1 MRRGLLVLALAAGA
15 APLAAQATGAIA
27 GRVRDST
34 GAPLPF
40 VRVTVGIGRQGA
52 ETDTLGNY
60 RIREIQAGWHRVTA
74 RRVGFQAV
82 SRESVLVQAGQT
94 TIANFVLSSP
104 LSLTPV
110 VVETSADT
118 LLDPLAP
125 ADVQRIGSDE
135 MRRLPVTT
143 VEEAVALS
151 AGAVGES
158 YRGGRVG
165 QQSFILDGLGVKNQ
179 LDASTGGLGLRIP
192 PDILTEASLVTNGF
206 SARYGQAIS
215 GLINVVTK
223 DGGDRWQGRAAY
235 ETDRPLWG
243 AADLGLDR
251 FVLSGDGPLVGGA
264 RLAGA
269 LDAEARLDA
278 DPVNAPAPTQPLD
291 PRSAV
296 PWLLP
301 HNAGER
307 YDGALKLT
315 VPIGGRHAL
324 RLFGARSVERR
335 LLFDPA
341 YKYDDA
347 LAPARRVTGT
357 LASAHMQHLASPE
370 SRHPLNADLRV
381 GWFDREF
388 MQGTLLS
395 QPVFHFGAFSGDV
408 MNFLGGGIAVRQDT
422 LAAAAALPGFA
433 APEFSERT
441 PWGVPAFFL
450 GAGPRGDIGWNRFQ
464 ELRGQLDFAWGLG
477 QDADWYFGG
486 ELVRQRVR
494 TFQRVLAYLPV
505 GDSVPP
511 PSAADFRP
519 SSAAAYSE
527 WQMRARDVGFTFG
540 VRFDQFQP
548 RSDTGTGLAAQ
559 SRWTLSP
566 RFAVST
572 VLSGATVIASF
583 GRFAQAPDYQYLVD
597 AAFDDTARTGRFRR
611 GNPDLGYETATQ
623 FEFSVRARPS
633 PRTNL
638 RTNVYVKRL
647 EGLVASVPL
656 SISADSSIFGNAD
669 FGSVRGAEALFERPS
684 SGGWGARVTYA
695 LQYATATATNAFE
708 LFRRIRI
715 NSLGDTIFPGSV
727 EFPLDFDRRHGLTL
741 VLQGVVTDSV
751 LRRAPV
757 LRPLAGMEAALIARY
772 QSGLPYTRT
781 NAAGDSLI
789 GLPNSNRLPPLETV
803 DLLVRRP
810 LRVAWLQGSLY
821 LDVRNLLNRRNV
833 ESVSRVTGAP
843 GLGPQDIGAL
853 ADSAYAAHPEAI
865 PYESP
870 RYRAWADLNGDGLI
884 AGSNELLPLYL
895 AAARDFAQPVFFFGP
910 PRQLRLGMEL
920 DF

>member
-1 MRRGLLVLALAAGA
+1 MTRVRLILLALCSAG
-15 APLAAQATGAIA
+15 PLAAQSTGAIA

-40 VRVTVGIGRQGA
+40 AHVTVGNGRQGA
-52 ETDTLGNY
+52 ESDTLGNY
-60 RIREIQAGWHRVTA
+60 RIREVQAGWHRVTA
-74 RRVGFQAV
+74 RRIGFQSV
-82 SRESVLVQAGQT
+82 TRDSVLVQAGQT

-104 LSLTPV
+104 LQLTPV
-110 VVETSADT
+110 VIETSTDT

-243 AADLGLDR
+243 AADMGLDR
-251 FVLSGDGPLVGGA
+251 VVVSGDGPLLGGV
-264 RLAGA
+264 RVAGA

-278 DPVNAPAPTQPLD
+278 DPVNAPAPTQSLD

-296 PWLLP
+296 PWILP
-301 HNAGER
+301 HDAGER

-315 VPIGGRHAL
+315 VPLGGRHAL

-335 LLFDPA
+335 LLFDPS

-357 LASAHMQHLASPE
+357 LLSGHLQHLASPAA
-370 SRHPLNADLRV
+370 RHPLTADLRV

-388 MQGTLLS
+388 IQGTLVT

-408 MNFLGGGIAVRQDT
+408 MNFLGGAVAERQDT
-422 LAAAAALPGFA
+422 VAAQQALPGFT
-433 APEFSERT
+433 APEYSVRT
-441 PWGVPAFFL
+441 PWGVPAFFV
-450 GAGPRGDIGWNRFQ
+450 GTGSRGSIGWNRFQ
-464 ELRGQLDFAWGLG
+464 ELRGQLDLVWGLG

-494 TFQRVLAYLPV
+494 TFQRVFAYLPV

-519 SSAAAYSE
+519 TSAAAYSE
-527 WQMRARDVGFTFG
+527 WQLRASDIGFTLG
-540 VRFDQFQP
+540 VRVDQFQA
-548 RSDTGTGLAAQ
+548 RSDTGTGLAAR
-559 SRWTLSP
+559 SHFTVSP

-597 AAFDDTARTGRFRR
+597 AAFDDTLRTGRFRR

-633 PRTNL
+633 PRTNV
-638 RTNVYVKRL
+638 RTNLYVKRL

-656 SISADSSIFGNAD
+656 SVSADSSIFGNAD
-669 FGSVRGAEALFERPS
+669 FGSVRGAEALFERPIA
-684 SGGWGARVTYA
+684 GGWGARVTYA
-695 LQYATATATNAFE
+695 LQSATATATNAFE

-715 NSLGDTIFPGSV
+715 SSIGDTIFPGSV
-727 EFPLDFDRRHGLTL
+727 EFPLDFDRRHAVTL
-741 VLQGVVTDSV
+741 VLQGIVTDSV
-751 LRRAPV
+751 VHKLPV
-757 LRPLAGMEAALIARY
+757 LRPLQGVETALIARY

-781 NAAGDSLI
+781 NATGDSLV
-789 GLPNSNRLPPLETV
+789 GLPNSNRLPSSQTI

-810 LRVAWLQGSLY
+810 LRVGWMQGSVY

-833 ESVSRVTGAP
+833 ESVRRETGAP
-843 GLGPQDIGAL
+843 GFGPQEIAAL
-853 ADSAYAAHPEAI
+853 ADSAYNAHPEAI

-884 AGSNELLPLYL
+884 AGTSELLPLYL
-895 AAARDFAQPVFFFGP
+895 AAARDFVQPVFFFGP
-910 PRQLRLGMEL
+910 PRLLRLGVEL

>member
-1 MRRGLLVLALAAGA
+1 LVVFALFVCA
-15 APLAAQATGAIA
+15 APLAGQATGAIA

-40 VRVTVGIGRQGA
+40 ARITVGNGRQGA
-52 ETDTLGNY
+52 ETDTAGNY

-82 SRESVLVQAGQT
+82 SRDSVLVQAGQT
-94 TIANFVLSSP
+94 TLVNFVLSSP

-110 VVETSADT
+110 VVETSTDT

-223 DGGDRWQGRAAY
+223 DGGERWLGRAAY

-243 AADLGLDR
+243 SNDLGLDR
-251 FVLSGDGPLVGGA
+251 FVLSGDGPLAGGL
-264 RLAGA
+264 RLAAA

-291 PRSAV
+291 PRTAV
-296 PWLLP
+296 PWILP
-301 HNAGER
+301 HNTGSR
-307 YDGALKLT
+307 YDGAAKLT
-315 VPIGGRHAL
+315 IPIGGRHAL

-357 LASAHMQHLASPE
+357 LASAHLQHLASPA
-370 SRHPLNADLRV
+370 SRHPLTADLRA

-388 MQGTLLS
+388 FQGVLTT
-395 QPVFHFGAFSGDV
+395 PPDYRFGAFSWNG
-408 MNFLGGGIAVRQDT
+408 MPFLGIDVAERQDT
-422 LAAAAALPGFA
+422 VAAQNALPGFLP
-433 APEFSERT
+433 PEFSART

-450 GAGPRGDIGWNRFQ
+450 GTGPRGSIGWNRF
-464 ELRGQLDFAWGLG
+464 EEARGQLDFTWGLG
-477 QDADWYFGG
+477 PDADWYFGG
-486 ELVRQRVR
+486 ELVHQRVR

-511 PSAADFRP
+511 PSAADFHP
-519 SSAAAYSE
+519 VSAAAYSE
-527 WQMRARDVGFTFG
+527 WQMRANDIGFTFG
-540 VRFDQFQP
+540 VRMDQFQP
-548 RSDTGTGLAAQ
+548 RSHTGTGLAA
-559 SRWTLSP
+559 SSHFTLSP

-583 GRFAQAPDYQYLVD
+583 GRFAEAPDYQYLVD

-611 GNPDLGYETATQ
+611 GNPDLGYETSTQ

-633 PRTNL
+633 PRTNV

-656 SISADSSIFGNAD
+656 SVAADSSIFGNAD
-669 FGSVRGAEALFERPS
+669 FGSVRGAEALVERPLH
-684 SGGWGARVTYA
+684 GGWSARVTYA

-708 LFRRIRI
+708 LFRRIRVT
-715 NSLGDTIFPGSV
+715 SLGDTIFPGSV
-727 EFPLDFDRRHGLTL
+727 EFPLDFDRRHGLTV
-741 VLQGVVTDSV
+741 VLQGIVTDSV
-751 LRRAPV
+751 VHAAPV
-757 LRPLAGMEAALIARY
+757 LRPLQGFEAALIARY
-772 QSGLPYTRT
+772 QSGLPYTQT
-781 NAAGDSLI
+781 NAAGDSLV
-789 GLPNSNRLPPLETV
+789 GLPNSNRLPPTETV

-810 LRVAWLQGSLY
+810 LRWAWLQGSVY

-843 GLGPQDIGAL
+843 GLGPQEIAAL

-870 RYRAWADLNGDGLI
+870 RYRAWGDLNGDGMI
-884 AGSNELLPLYL
+884 AGSAELLPLYL

-910 PRQLRLGMEL
+910 PRLLRLGVEF

>member
-1 MRRGLLVLALAAGA
+1 MRRGLLAFVLVAGA
-15 APLAAQATGAIA
+15 APLAGQATGAIA
-27 GRVRDST
+27 GRVRDSS

-40 VRVTVGIGRQGA
+40 ARVVVGNGRQGA
-52 ETDTLGNY
+52 ETDSLGNY
-60 RIREIQAGWHRVTA
+60 RIREVQAGWHQVTA

-82 SRESVLVQAGQT
+82 SRDSVLVQAGQT

-104 LSLTPV
+104 LSLTPIV
-110 VVETSADT
+110 IETSADT

-125 ADVQRIGSDE
+125 ADVQRIGGDE

-165 QQSFILDGLGVKNQ
+165 QQSFVLDGLGVKNQ

-223 DGGDRWQGRAAY
+223 DGGERWQGRAAY
-235 ETDRPLWG
+235 ETDRPLW
-243 AADLGLDR
+243 ASADMGLDR
-251 FVLSGDGPLVGGA
+251 FVLSGDGPLLGGV
-264 RLAGA
+264 RFAGA

-278 DPVNAPAPTQPLD
+278 DPVNAPAPTD
-291 PRSAV
+291 PRDPRTAV

-301 HNAGER
+301 HNAGEH
-307 YDGALKLT
+307 YDGAAKLT

-357 LASAHMQHLASPE
+357 LVSGHLQHLASLDAL
-370 SRHPLNADLRV
+370 HPLTADLRV
-381 GWFDREF
+381 GWFNREF
-388 MQGTLLS
+388 MQGSLLS
-395 QPVFHFGAFSGDV
+395 QPPFHFGAFSGDP
-408 MNFLGGGIAVRQDT
+408 MYFLGGDVALRQDT
-422 LAAAAALPGFA
+422 IAAQNALPGFVP
-433 APEFSERT
+433 PEYSVRT
-441 PWGVPAFFL
+441 PWGVPAFFV
-450 GAGPRGDIGWNRFQ
+450 GTGSRGSIGWNRFQ
-464 ELRGQLDFAWGLG
+464 ELRGQLDLAWGLG

-494 TFQRVLAYLPV
+494 TFQRVFAYLPV

-519 SSAAAYSE
+519 TSAAAYSE
-527 WQMRARDVGFTFG
+527 WQLRTSDLGFTIG
-540 VRFDQFQP
+540 VRLDQFQP
-548 RSDTGTGLAAQ
+548 RSDTGTGLAARP
-559 SRWTLSP
+559 RWTFSP

-597 AAFDDTARTGRFRR
+597 AAFDDTLRTGRFRR

-638 RTNVYVKRL
+638 RTNIYVKRM

-656 SISADSSIFGNAD
+656 SVSADSSIFGNAD
-669 FGSVRGAEALFERPS
+669 YGSVRGVEALLERPIH
-684 SGGWGARVTYA
+684 GGWGARITYA
-695 LQYATATATNAFE
+695 LQSATATATNAFE

-715 NSLGDTIFPGSV
+715 NTLGDTVFPGSV
-727 EFPLDFDRRHGLTL
+727 EFPLDFDRRHGLT
-741 VLQGVVTDSV
+741 VILQGIVTDSV
-751 LRRAPV
+751 VHAVPV
-757 LRPLAGMEAALIARY
+757 LRPLRGVETALIARY

-789 GLPNSNRLPPLETV
+789 GLPNSNRLPPTETV

-810 LRVAWLQGSLY
+810 LRFAWLQGSVY
-821 LDVRNLLNRRNV
+821 LDVRNLLNRRNI
-833 ESVSRVTGAP
+833 ESVRRDTGSP
-843 GLGPQDIGAL
+843 GLGPQDVSAM
-853 ADSAYAAHPEAI
+853 AESAYAAHPEAI
-865 PYESP
+865 PYESL
-870 RYRAWADLNGDGLI
+870 RYRAWADLNGDGMI
-884 AGSNELLPLYL
+884 AGSAELLPLYL

-910 PRQLRLGMEL
+910 PRLLRLGMEF

>member
-1 MRRGLLVLALAAGA
+1 VGIVLALAGA
-15 APLAAQATGAIA
+15 VPLAAQSTGAIA

-40 VRVTVGIGRQGA
+40 ARITVGTGRQGA
-52 ETDTLGNY
+52 ETDSLGSY
-60 RIREIQAGWHRVTA
+60 RIREVQAGWHRVTA

-82 SRESVLVQAGQT
+82 SRDSVLVQAGQT
-94 TIANFVLSSP
+94 TIANFALSAP
-104 LSLTPV
+104 LELTPV
-110 VVETSADT
+110 VIETATDT

-125 ADVQRIGSDE
+125 ADVQRIGSAE
-135 MRRLPVTT
+135 IRRLPVTT
-143 VEEAVALS
+143 IEEAVALS

-223 DGGDRWQGRAAY
+223 DGGERWQGRAAY

-251 FVLSGDGPLVGGA
+251 VVLSGDGPLLGGV
-264 RLAGA
+264 RVAGA

-278 DPVNAPAPTQPLD
+278 DPVNAPAPTD
-291 PRSAV
+291 PRDPRTAV

-307 YDGALKLT
+307 YDGAVKLT

-357 LASAHMQHLASPE
+357 LASAHLQHLASPDA
-370 SRHPLNADLRV
+370 RHPLSADLRV

-388 MQGTLLS
+388 VQGSLTQ
-395 QPVFHFGAFSGDV
+395 QPAFHFGAFSGDP
-408 MNFLGGGIAVRQDT
+408 MYFLGGGVALSQDT
-422 LAAAAALPGFA
+422 LAARSALPGFA
-433 APEFSERT
+433 APEFSVRT
-441 PWGVPAFFL
+441 PWGVPAFFV
-450 GAGPRGDIGWNRFQ
+450 GTGPRGSIGWNRFE

-511 PSAADFRP
+511 PTAADFRP
-519 SSAAAYSE
+519 TSAAAYSE
-527 WQMRARDVGFTFG
+527 WQLRASDVGFTIG
-540 VRFDQFQP
+540 VRLDQFQP
-548 RSDTGTGLAAQ
+548 RSDTGTGLAAR

-633 PRTNL
+633 PRTNV
-638 RTNVYVKRL
+638 RTNLYVKRL
-647 EGLVASVPL
+647 QGLVASVPL
-656 SISADSSIFGNAD
+656 SLNADSTIFGNAD
-669 FGSVRGAEALFERPS
+669 HGSVRGAEALLERPIH
-684 SGGWGARVTYA
+684 GGWGARITYA
-695 LQYATATATNAFE
+695 VQFASATATNAFE

-715 NSLGDTIFPGSV
+715 SSLGDTIFPGSV
-727 EFPLDFDRRHGLTL
+727 EFPLDFDRRHAVTL
-741 VLQGVVTDSV
+741 VLQGIVTDSV
-751 LRRAPV
+751 VHKVPV
-757 LRPLAGMEAALIARY
+757 LRPLHGVETALIARY

-781 NAAGDSLI
+781 NVAGDSLV
-789 GLPNSNRLPPLETV
+789 GLPNSNRLPPSQTI

-810 LRVAWLQGSLY
+810 LRVGWLQGSVY

-843 GLGPQDIGAL
+843 GMGPQDLAAM

-884 AGSNELLPLYL
+884 AGSNELMPLYL

-910 PRQLRLGMEL
+910 PRLLRLGMEF

>member
-1 MRRGLLVLALAAGA
+1 MRRVLIALAALAGA
-15 APLAAQATGAIA
+15 SLLAAQSTGAIA

-40 VRVTVGIGRQGA
+40 ARITVGNGRQGA

-60 RIREIQAGWHRVTA
+60 RIREVQAGWHRVMA
-74 RRVGFQAV
+74 RRIGFQAV
-82 SRESVLVQAGQT
+82 SRDSVLVQAGQT
-94 TIANFVLSSP
+94 TIANFILSSP
-104 LSLTPV
+104 LELTPV
-110 VVETSADT
+110 VIESSTDT

-143 VEEAVALS
+143 IEEAVALS

-251 FVLSGDGPLVGGA
+251 VVVSGDGPLAGGV
-264 RLAGA
+264 RFAGA

-278 DPVNAPAPTQPLD
+278 DPVNAPAPTD
-291 PRSAV
+291 PRDPRTAV
-296 PWLLP
+296 PWILP
-301 HNAGER
+301 HNTGSR
-307 YDGALKLT
+307 YDGAAKLT
-315 VPIGGRHAL
+315 IPIGGRHAL

-335 LLFDPA
+335 LLFDPS

-357 LASAHMQHLASPE
+357 LLSGHVQHLASPAA
-370 SRHPLNADLRV
+370 RHPLNADLRV

-388 MQGTLLS
+388 FQGVLTE
-395 QPVFHFGAFSGDV
+395 PPDYRFGAFSWNG
-408 MNFLGGGIAVRQDT
+408 MPFLGIGVAERQDT
-422 LAAAAALPGFA
+422 AAARGALPGFV
-433 APEFSERT
+433 APEFSVRT
-441 PWGVPAFFL
+441 PWGVPAFFV
-450 GAGPRGDIGWNRFQ
+450 GTGSRGSIGWNRFQ

-519 SSAAAYSE
+519 TSAAAYSE
-527 WQMRARDVGFTFG
+527 WQLRASDVGFTIG
-540 VRFDQFQP
+540 VRVDQFQP
-548 RSDTGTGLAAQ
+548 RSDSGTGLAAR
-559 SRWTLSP
+559 SHFTLSP

-597 AAFDDTARTGRFRR
+597 AAFDDTLRTGRFRR

-656 SISADSSIFGNAD
+656 SVSADSSIFGNAD
-669 FGSVRGAEALFERPS
+669 YGSVKGAEALFERPI
-684 SGGWGARVTYA
+684 SGGWGARITYA
-695 LQYATATATNAFE
+695 LQIASATATNAFE

-715 NSLGDTIFPGSV
+715 SSLGDTTFPGSV
-727 EFPLDFDRRHGLTL
+727 EFPLDFDRRHAVTL
-741 VLQGVVTDSV
+741 VLQGIVTDSV
-751 LRRAPV
+751 VHKAPV
-757 LRPLAGMEAALIARY
+757 LRPLQGFETALIARY

-781 NAAGDSLI
+781 NATGDSLV
-789 GLPNSNRLPPLETV
+789 GLPNSNRLPSSQTI

-810 LRVAWLQGSLY
+810 LRVGWLQGSVY

-833 ESVSRVTGAP
+833 ESVNRVTGIP
-843 GLGPQDIGAL
+843 GVGPQDIAAM

-884 AGSNELLPLYL
+884 AGTTELMPLYL
-895 AAARDFAQPVFFFGP
+895 AAARDFAQPVFYFGP
-910 PRQLRLGMEL
+910 PRLLRLGMEL